1 MSNFD
6 VVYRNMNGQPVP
18 FIVEKRST
26 KVKAEPVKV
35 KPVKAEPVKAKKKGG
50 KKNV

>member
-6 VVYRNMNGQPVP
+6 VVYRNINGQPVP
-18 FIVEKRST
+18 FIVEKRKI
-26 KVKAEPVKV
+26 KVDAEPL
-35 KPVKAEPVKAKKKGG
+35 KAKKKGG

>member
-6 VVYRNMNGQPVP
+6 VVYKNINGQPVP
-18 FIVEKRST
+18 FVVEKRKT
-26 KVKAEPVKV
+26 KLE
-35 KPVKAEPVKAKKKGG
+35 AEPVKAKKKGV

>member
-6 VVYRNMNGQPVP
+6 IVYKYINGQPVS
-18 FIVEKRST
+18 FIVEKRKT
-26 KVKAEPVKV
+26 KVKAEAVKIR
-35 KPVKAEPVKAKKKGG
+35 KKGG

>member
-6 VVYRNMNGQPVP
+6 VVYRNINGQPVP
-18 FIVEKRST
+18 LIVEKRKT
-26 KVKAEPVKV
+26 KVE
-35 KPVKAEPVKAKKKGG
+35 AEPVKAKKKGG

>member
-6 VVYRNMNGQPVP
+6 VVYRNINGQPVP
-18 FIVEKRST
+18 FVVEKRKT
-26 KVKAEPVKV
+26 KAE
-35 KPVKAEPVKAKKKGG
+35 AEPVKAKKKGG

>member
-6 VVYRNMNGQPVP
+6 VVYRNINGQPVP
-18 FIVEKRST
+18 FIIEKIKT
-26 KVKAEPVKV
+26 KVE
-35 KPVKAEPVKAKKKGG
+35 AEPVKAKKKGG

>member
-6 VVYRNMNGQPVP
+6 VVYRNINGQPVP
-18 FIVEKRST
+18 FVVEKRKT
-26 KVKAEPVKV
+26 KVE
-35 KPVKAEPVKAKKKGG
+35 AEPVKAKKKGE

>member
-6 VVYRNMNGQPVP
+6 IVYKNINGQPVP
-18 FIVEKRST
+18 FVIEKKKT
-26 KVKAEPVKV
+26 EIKAEPVKIR
-35 KPVKAEPVKAKKKGG
+35 KKGG